1 MPDSSFTSFLSYYPI
16 VTNPAIGLANNSI
29 LAYNLRTRI
38 LPNMGLVVK
47 YQPQYYFFRLFPGK
61 TNEFFFQKVQ
71 KNTIFEPFWTFFSQ
85 VWVKM
90 IFLEKRVSVFK
101 SYNYLTSCKKSEK
114 INELKTDWQT
124 CNSDFI
130 GPSMW
135 RGSKKGNP
143 LEKLSFF
150 IDF

>member
-1 MPDSSFTSFLSYYPI
+1 MDWPTTAFWPI
-16 VTNPAIGLANNSI
+16 TWEPEFCPIWDWWWNINHNIIFSD
-29 LAYNLRTRI
+29 
-38 LPNMGLVVK
+38 
-47 YQPQYYFFRLFPGK
+47 YFQEKLMNFFSKSPK
-61 TNEFFFQKVQ
+61 T
-71 KNTIFEPFWTFFSQ
+71 TIFEPFWTFFSQ

-130 GPSMW
+130 GPSIW